1 MTHPSIHTFSIPV
14 MGLAYTIDSPIR
26 VAHFGISSV
35 ISIMD
40 DELIEKMNAFYSR
53 KFNWPYQEINSKT
66 HDCRALRITSYL
78 NLVDTIVKLKFDD
91 FKKELSENNTS
102 LLHFIS
108 MLPNKSSFK
117 EGLMRIVEGGI
128 ALKESVKKYLE
139 ENFSPG
145 EIDVN
150 IMTKVDKDNYENNVQ
165 LPIEFNDAHAALR
178 GFVQSN
184 LSSSVV
190 LSAGMNP
197 RLYSYFEHFSEF
209 FPNEN
214 GYLKKKIILKVSDFR
229 SAMIQGNFLA
239 KKGLWVSEYRIES
252 GLNCGGHA
260 FATDGFLMGPIL
272 EEFNSKK
279 GVLIDTA
286 HELLSKALTLK
297 GKPCPTMPLPLK
309 ITAQGGVGTAEEHS
323 FLLDHYHLD
332 AVGWGSPFL
341 LVPEATAVDVNTRE
355 LLKNAKEDDFYLS
368 HISPL
373 GIPFNTV
380 KGTTNEFWKQKR
392 INENKAGSSCP
403 KGLLALSKEYDDK
416 GLCTASKKYQDM
428 KLLELDHLKDGLL
441 LADVEKMKK
450 NITEKS
456 CLCVGLVNAAY
467 LEKDIKIKGQE
478 QGVVICPGPNLAYFN
493 EEISLADMVKHI
505 YGNINVMKYEDRPN
519 MFIKELKLYIDYL
532 KNEIFEY
539 SDSFSSSQIKKWN
552 SFKNNLSGGIQYY
565 MDLFGTISY
574 FKIDELK
581 IRQQLKQFQY
591 ELNEIKI
598 PEPVIA

>member
-1 MTHPSIHTFSIPV
+1 
-14 MGLAYTIDSPIR
+14 
-26 VAHFGISSV
+26 
-35 ISIMD
+35 
-40 DELIEKMNAFYSR
+40 
-53 KFNWPYQEINSKT
+53 
-66 HDCRALRITSYL
+66 
-78 NLVDTIVKLKFDD
+78 
-91 FKKELSENNTS
+91 
-102 LLHFIS
+102 
-108 MLPNKSSFK
+108 
-117 EGLMRIVEGGI
+117 
-128 ALKESVKKYLE
+128 
-139 ENFSPG
+139 
-145 EIDVN
+145 
-150 IMTKVDKDNYENNVQ
+150 
-165 LPIEFNDAHAALR
+165 
-178 GFVQSN
+178 
-184 LSSSVV
+184 
-190 LSAGMNP
+190 
-197 RLYSYFEHFSEF
+197 
-209 FPNEN
+209 
-214 GYLKKKIILKVSDFR
+214 
-229 SAMIQGNFLA
+229 
-239 KKGLWVSEYRIES
+239 
-252 GLNCGGHA
+252 
-260 FATDGFLMGPIL
+260 
-272 EEFNSKK
+272 
-279 GVLIDTA
+279 
-286 HELLSKALTLK
+286 
-297 GKPCPTMPLPLK
+297 
-309 ITAQGGVGTAEEHS
+309 VGTAEEHS

-565 MDLFGTISY
+565 IDLFGTISY
-574 FKIDELK
+574 FKFDELK